1 MPQVVIYTYHTTDL
15 QIPIH
20 GFIASLLLQADAWD
34 IRCVESDTF
43 DYHQLHYSRMD
54 ATSALKQE
62 VEWWWQFYK
71 DERLLTIPQRDDL
84 LTEGLYYLLWQAQ
97 VVLLPMEEADKLTT
111 NMAIYLNE
119 SHYLYKVNDVLALF
133 TADNEPDFNLMLN
146 GFAAQLLSY
155 AACCSMEHMLN
166 HPKDY
171 DPIFMAK
178 MLADW
183 LLSTPT
189 IGLEDILFE
198 IPDVYRL
205 YASYV
210 QEQKALWDACNKQRY
225 QSEQPQVRYFMT
237 HLLERLQAD
246 TQEAIANLTPYLSPK
261 QLAAYQCYL
270 AECQQYIIDHT
281 QTRRKQHDDSFDQF
295 FCKAVTPY
303 YKEKALERIHQA
315 VMQDKPAAALALEV
329 KKLRQE
335 KILVKNF
342 HSYKRFADIVNTI
355 FNVAVKADSLSKHF
369 RR

>member
-1 MPQVVIYTYHTTDL
+1 MSVRIPIYAYGDQ
-15 QIPIH
+15 QISIH
-20 GFIASLLLQADAWD
+20 GFIASLLLQGEDWD
-34 IRCVESDTF
+34 VRCVESDAN

-54 ATSALKQE
+54 AKLALKQE
-62 VEWWWQFYK
+62 VAWWWQFYK
-71 DERLLTIPQRDDL
+71 NEHLFAIPQRNDL
-84 LTEGLYYLLWQAQ
+84 LSESLYYLLWQAGE
-97 VVLLPMEEADKLTT
+97 VLLPMEQTDKLTT
-111 NMAIYLNE
+111 NMAIYLNKDY
-119 SHYLYKVNDVLALF
+119 HLYKVNDVLALF
-133 TADNEPDFNLMLN
+133 PEDGEPDFNFLLN

-171 DPIFMAK
+171 DSILMAK
-178 MLADW
+178 MIADW
-183 LLSTPT
+183 LLPYPT
-189 IGLEDILFE
+189 IWLENIHFN
-198 IPDVYRL
+198 IPDVYLL

-210 QEQKALWDACNKQRY
+210 EEEKVKWNEENKRRY
-225 QSEQPQVRYFMT
+225 QSKQPEVRYFMT
-237 HLLERLQAD
+237 HLLERLQTDA
-246 TQEAIANLTPYLSPK
+246 QEAIALLTPYLSSV
-261 QLAAYQCYL
+261 QLAAYQRYL
-270 AECQQYIIDHT
+270 SECQQYIIDHT

-295 FCKAVTPY
+295 FCEAVTPY